1 MANGTI
7 EADKRI
13 LQKIFSEDF
22 WFVIPEYQRPYV
34 WQKDN
39 IEELIEDLYYA
50 FENKEDNEY
59 FLGSLV
65 LKNTNNENFNEYE
78 VLDGQQRLTT
88 FFMMIAVLRDI
99 LDDEDYKST
108 LRELIYQKEN
118 KLKKVPSRSRLT
130 YYIRDNVEDFINNFV
145 IKDNGTQMKED
156 LLLYSEM
163 DNISISNMANALLVI
178 NNILCEKQNLD
189 DFIVFL
195 LNKALFIYVSTDNTE
210 DAFRLF
216 TILNDRGIPL
226 TSADILKST
235 NIGQMEKSELKK
247 YSKIWEDIE
256 SKYGDNFDRFLV
268 FIRNIIV
275 KQKAN
280 SNLLDEFEK
289 NIYEKG
295 KLNKGKDTI
304 DLLSRYDEIY
314 DEIIE
319 MQSDKLSNQY
329 KNLITIMKIGLVSE
343 DWIPPLMYYYN
354 KFKFNRLDDFLK
366 KLEYKFSGDLIS
378 QETPTTRVENMNKI
392 MKEIERIDILD
403 LDDFINNSTVFDINR
418 KVYRE
423 VVNGNVYK
431 RKFVRYLLLKLEYL
445 KSDNTVHLSSY
456 KNISVEHILPQNP
469 SPNSYWVNTF
479 TKDERDLWTHKISNL
494 VLISKRKNSKL
505 GSLDYKEKKERY
517 LKDRVDAFK
526 GSKIFLEK
534 NSEWNVDILKKRQ
547 SVLVDMLV
555 LNQLVT
561 EEYAY

>member
-7 EADKRI
+7 EADKKI

-65 LKNTNNENFNEYE
+65 LKNTNNESFNEYE

-88 FFMMIAVLRDI
+88 FFMMIAVLRDL

-118 KLKKVPSRSRLT
+118 KLKKIPSRNRLT
-130 YYIRDNVEDFINNFV
+130 YYIRDNVEDFIDKFI
-145 IKDNGTQMKED
+145 IKDNGTQRKED
-156 LLLYSEM
+156 LLLYSEA

-178 NNILCEKQNLD
+178 NNLFLQKDNLD

-235 NIGQMEKSELKK
+235 NIGQMDKEQLKK

-295 KLNKGKDTI
+295 KLNKGKETI

-319 MQSDKLSNQY
+319 LQNDKLSNQY

-378 QETPTTRVENMNKI
+378 QETPTTRIENMNKI
-392 MKEIERIDILD
+392 MKEIEKIDVLD
-403 LDDFINNSTVFDINR
+403 LDDFINNSTLFEINENS
-418 KVYRE
+418 YRE
-423 VVNGNVYK
+423 VVSGNIYK

-479 TKDERDLWTHKISNL
+479 TREERDFWTHKIANL

-505 GSLDYKEKKERY
+505 GNLDYKEKKERY
-517 LKDRVDAFK
+517 LKDRVDAFQ

-534 NSEWNVDILKKRQ
+534 NSEWNVDVLEKRQ
-547 SVLVDMLV
+547 SVLVDMLIM
-555 LNQLVT
+555 NELVT
-561 EEYAY
+561 EEYTY

>member
-7 EADKRI
+7 EADKKI

-65 LKNTNNENFNEYE
+65 LKNTNNESFNEYE

-88 FFMMIAVLRDI
+88 FFMMIAVLRDL

-118 KLKKVPSRSRLT
+118 KLKKIPSRNRLT
-130 YYIRDNVEDFINNFV
+130 YYIRDNVEDFIEKFI
-145 IKDNGTQMKED
+145 IKDNGTQRKED
-156 LLLYSEM
+156 LLIYSEA

-178 NNILCEKQNLD
+178 NNLFLQKDNLD

-235 NIGQMEKSELKK
+235 NIGQMDKEQLKK
-247 YSKIWEDIE
+247 YSKIWEYIE

-295 KLNKGKDTI
+295 KLNKGKETI

-319 MQSDKLSNQY
+319 LQNDKLSNQY

-378 QETPTTRVENMNKI
+378 QETPTTRIENMNKI
-392 MKEIERIDILD
+392 MKEIEKIDVLD
-403 LDDFINNSTVFDINR
+403 LDDFINSSTLFEINENS
-418 KVYRE
+418 YRE
-423 VVNGNVYK
+423 VVSGNIYK

-469 SPNSYWVNTF
+469 SSNSYWVNTF
-479 TKDERDLWTHKISNL
+479 TREERDFWTHKIANL

-505 GSLDYKEKKERY
+505 GNLDYKEKKERY
-517 LKDRVDAFK
+517 LKDRVDAFQ

-534 NSEWNVDILKKRQ
+534 NSEWNVDVLEKRQ
-547 SVLVDMLV
+547 NVLVDMLIM
-555 LNQLVT
+555 NELVT
-561 EEYAY
+561 EEYTY